1 MSPFNAYKFIS
12 YKGVYD
18 QRTGI
23 ERRINLYFNYS
34 SEDAIPI
41 FPAVQRIN
49 IFFLEM
55 IHQMSAGFSCN

>member
-18 QRTGI
+18 QRTGT

-34 SEDAIPI
+34 SEDVVLA

-49 IFFLEM
+49 TFFSEM
-55 IHQMSAGFSCN
+55 IYQMNAAFSCN